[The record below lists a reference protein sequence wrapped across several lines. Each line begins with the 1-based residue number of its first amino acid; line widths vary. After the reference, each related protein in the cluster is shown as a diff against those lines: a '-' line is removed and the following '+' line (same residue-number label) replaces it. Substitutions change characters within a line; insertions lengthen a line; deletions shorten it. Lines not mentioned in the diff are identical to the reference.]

1 MVQIKCL
8 SNGLYSLKNSHIP
21 FGMGFHPP
29 LMTEFGLNSTFL
41 WLRLPLKFV
50 TYRQRLMNMFD
61 IISSKNT
68 CYTGQEEPAKT
79 SQSTENFGTD
89 KIELGKKT
97 FSEIVYV
104 KS

>member
-1 MVQIKCL
+1 
-8 SNGLYSLKNSHIP
+8 
-21 FGMGFHPP
+21 
-29 LMTEFGLNSTFL
+29 
-41 WLRLPLKFV
+41 
-50 TYRQRLMNMFD
+50 MNMFD

-97 FSEIVYV
+97 FAEIVYV